1 MSSEYVLF
9 AGPYPP
15 PVHGQS
21 FAFKMAYDHFRNN
34 KILLSQNLEVSSNTL
49 RVLMTIKTLFR
60 YIYLFSRYKIRVVYI
75 AGSRSMLG
83 AFKDIVLINLSRW
96 NGARVINHVHAAY
109 FNLFLQR
116 LPVFVRNIY
125 QRAYKKVNVFI
136 CLLPQMKEEYTDFQ
150 QTASIEVVGNFY
162 DPAMDLLEDH
172 DLAPCAEPVICYFSN
187 LIYSKGIFDVVD
199 AFLICKKKF
208 PALKLKV
215 AGNYGSDAW
224 MNASEVRSRFE
235 NVLSEQPDVQYL
247 GPVYHHAKT
256 NFLRSAEIF
265 VLPSFYSS
273 EAFPISIL
281 EAMRQGNA
289 IIVSDHHY
297 LAGVVNVETGKVVPP
312 RNPEAL
318 AEAINNWLSQPEELL
333 KIRKCCR
340 EFAKSRFEL
349 RQYNEH
355 LYTIIHREMS
365 R

>member
-1 MSSEYVLF
+1 MPSEYVLF

-21 FAFKMAYDHFRNN
+21 FAFKMAYDNFRNN
-34 KILLSQNLEVSSNTL
+34 KILLSQNLEVRSNKL
-49 RVLMTIKTLFR
+49 RVWMTIKTLFH
-60 YIYLFSRYKIRVVYI
+60 YIYLFSKYKINVVYL

-83 AFKDIVLINLSRW
+83 AFKDIVLIQLSRW
-96 NGARVINHVHAAY
+96 NGARVVNHVHAAH

-116 LPVFVRNIY
+116 LPGFVRIIY

-136 CLLPQMKEEYTDFQ
+136 CLLPQMKEEYKDFQ
-150 QTASIEVVGNFY
+150 QTASIEVVENFY

-172 DLAPCAEPVICYFSN
+172 DIASFAEPVMCYFSN
-187 LIYSKGIFDVVD
+187 LIFSKGIFDAVE

-208 PALKLKV
+208 PTLKFRV
-215 AGNYGSDAW
+215 AGSYGSDAW
-224 MNASEVRSRFE
+224 MNANEVRGRFE
-235 NVLSEQPDVQYL
+235 SLLKKHPDIHYE
-247 GPVYHHAKT
+247 GPVYKQAKT

-289 IIVSDHHY
+289 VIVSDHHY
-297 LAGVVNVETGKVVPP
+297 LSGIVNVETGKVVPP

-318 AEAINNWLSQPEELL
+318 AVAINDWLSQPEELL
-333 KIRKCCR
+333 KIRGRCR

-349 RQYNEH
+349 SRYGQH
-355 LYTIIHREMS
+355 LYTIIHKEFS